1 MISTSQTARKLSTL
15 LGQMRDE
22 ARAERIKGLRERTPG
37 LTQPKI
43 VEGLELLAGRAVVT
57 LRGYQEWER
66 TGGIKYEN
74 AELLAEFHEVDPRW
88 LWEGE
93 TAGRTPS
100 LVETLNGN
108 GPREIDVEV
117 LERLER
123 LERKVDQILSA
134 IQTQEPQPEETREEP
149 GVEAGLA
156 ELAPQPEEAEQPG
169 AAERRTQ
176 TGGQEPP
183 RR

>member
-1 MISTSQTARKLSTL
+1 MISTSQTAQKLSTL

-43 VEGLELLAGRAVVT
+43 VEGLEALAGRAVVT

-74 AELLAEFHEVDPRW
+74 AELLASFHGVDPHW
-88 LWEGE
+88 LWQGE
-93 TAGRTPS
+93 TTAGTPS

-108 GPREIDVEV
+108 GPREVDVEV
-117 LERLER
+117 LQRLER
-123 LERKVDQILSA
+123 LERMVQQVLDRLPEPVRPSEA
-134 IQTQEPQPEETREEP
+134 DDEDLPAALEPSPQPSEQDHRTGRRDQSR
-149 GVEAGLA
+149 GV
-156 ELAPQPEEAEQPG
+156 
-169 AAERRTQ
+169 
-176 TGGQEPP
+176 
-183 RR
+183 